1 MRKNTTLQESVL
13 NVNHKGAWINYNRIW
28 FYNRITGEIVKPVKL
43 KRKYWQWNKED
54 SITREETSLELR
66 KYILKRFGINIVSNK
81 HAQQVLS
88 KYQKLNE
95 TGYV

>member
-1 MRKNTTLQESVL
+1 MRKNTTNRESVL
-13 NVNHKGAWINYNRIW
+13 NVNNKGAWINYNRIW
-28 FYNRITGEIVKPVKL
+28 LEHRITGEIVKPVKL

-54 SITREETSLELR
+54 SITREETSIELR
-66 KYILKRFGINIVSNK
+66 QYILKRFGINIVSK
-81 HAQQVLS
+81 AHAQRVLS

>member
-1 MRKNTTLQESVL
+1 MRKNTTHKESVL
-13 NVNHKGAWINYNRIW
+13 NVNTKGAWINYNRIRL
-28 FYNRITGEIVKPVKL
+28 YNRITGEIVKPVKL

-54 SITREETSLELR
+54 SITREETSIELR
-66 KYILKRFGINIVSNK
+66 QYILKRFGINIVSNA